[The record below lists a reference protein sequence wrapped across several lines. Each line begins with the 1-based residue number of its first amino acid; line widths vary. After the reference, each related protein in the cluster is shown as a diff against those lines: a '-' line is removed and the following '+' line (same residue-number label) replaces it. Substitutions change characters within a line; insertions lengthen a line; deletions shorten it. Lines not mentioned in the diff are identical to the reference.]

1 MVRSRGL
8 VVLRSMRGF
17 TVHRRR
23 AAATAILTGTFA
35 PSCAATLVVGLSS
48 SRACANIRSTT
59 AFLAN
64 PRTSAFPT
72 YVSSSRRN
80 DIAHFVTLPDGGGGG
95 NAGES
100 GERISVTETVYSGPQ
115 DAPVVQLYTKHG
127 CTLCD
132 KVSDVLRS
140 VRNSHPHTLEA
151 VDITD
156 DDKKDLYDKY
166 KYDIPVLHL
175 DGKYWVK
182 HRLTSDAAIEALV
195 AAKAGKFEEQA
206 GEPDAGAMERKQA
219 ERQG

>member
-1 MVRSRGL
+1 
-8 VVLRSMRGF
+8 MRGF
-17 TVHRRR
+17 TRTLHLRR

-35 PSCAATLVVGLSS
+35 PSCAATLVVELSTS
-48 SRACANIRSTT
+48 QAFANIRSTA

-72 YVSSSRRN
+72 HVNSSRRN
-80 DIAHFVTLPDGGGGG
+80 NIAQFVTLPDGGGGG
-95 NAGES
+95 GGSAGES
-100 GERISVTETVYSGPQ
+100 GERISVTGTVYDGPQ
-115 DAPVVQLYTKHG
+115 DAPIVRLYTKHG

-132 KVSDVLRS
+132 MVSDTLSS
-140 VRNSHPHTLEA
+140 VQNSHPHTLEA

-166 KYDIPVLHL
+166 KYDIPVLHIG
-175 DGKYWVK
+175 GKYWAK

-195 AAKAGKFEEQA
+195 ASKAGKFEEQA

-219 ERQG
+219 DRQG